1 MVASSRPDPLAFR
14 CLTAACPLSRL
25 LPCAPF
31 HSAAPGRW
39 ATLTPRASEH
49 RTTSLAPSE
58 AGRVHASDVGRCRT
72 RATYPVAAPDPA
84 DPSAPTPL
92 RLLVVS
98 PLQTLTPIRN
108 SRKNSRK
115 SLTISLQTTSRY
127 LLQSESNSFA
137 IFFDFFIFLEDFLL
151 CGFGHGRAVM
161 Q

>member
-1 MVASSRPDPLAFR
+1 MVASSRSDSLAFR

-108 SRKNSRK
+108 GRKKFAKIAHNFATDYLPVPPPVRIQ
-115 SLTISLQTTSRY
+115 LVRY
-127 LLQSESNSFA
+127 FFSIFLYFWR
-137 IFFDFFIFLEDFLL
+137 IFFYADLAMA
-151 CGFGHGRAVM
+151 GR
-161 Q
+161 